1 MNFRQLSSLTETIIR
16 PRPCLLPSTRCWILN
31 GKQQPR
37 LPGSYVP
44 FTRFIQRTENFA
56 RGNANASEAGQGH
69 RLSAQA
75 RHPFCCGK
83 RDNSVID
90 AVAWEVGAHNI
101 NAGRHG
107 SRGHWSKNDEWT
119 FSAPFFLFRFEFEI
133 EFACSSCSLKFP
145 NEPTSEGSFAES
157 M

>member
-1 MNFRQLSSLTETIIR
+1 MAPPPPPPACNFCKQTMNFRQLSSLTETIIR

-69 RLSAQA
+69 TGRLSAQA
-75 RHPFCCGK
+75 RHSFVA
-83 RDNSVID
+83 DVITRSLTRWPWKD
-90 AVAWEVGAHNI
+90 IILTPGGTVRAVIGA
-101 NAGRHG
+101 
-107 SRGHWSKNDEWT
+107 KDET
-119 FSAPFFLFRFEFEI
+119 FSAPFFSSVRI
-133 EFACSSCSLKFP
+133 EFACSSTR
-145 NEPTSEGSFAES
+145 EPQN
-157 M
+157 